1 MPSPNGLKY
10 LKDYSQ
16 DRLQKL
22 TCLMQ
27 SESSHAVKDAIDV
40 LAGGLWF
47 ETLRRELDQTTAY
60 AVGKRVQPHTY
71 RPRLDGRWPQHHNL
85 WVKYARGLHL
95 PGADTVLAGN
105 EAVPE
110 SGETLIWPVW
120 KILDTSVPIGGRGN
134 ELLRGLRIGVQR
146 AIFEPSSFRYGRYI
160 RRSAP
165 NLPLKLLESHP
176 DLDALAGTVVLL
188 REAYE
193 RGNRQRAFDIGRSL
207 HATLLMA
214 SACIPLSDVG
224 RELIEF
230 FIWKIFP
237 MASDEEV
244 AFDLDGAEFCMQMRC
259 FNRVLLILE
268 DKGLIE
274 ALDYSADWRKIVSL
288 DFGFDLFYGLG
299 PRLKLIKDPASSS
312 AESRRFVGDNRIG
325 RNWALPSL
333 MSGRVQ
339 RLIPAEIE
347 AHMASVR

>member
-1 MPSPNGLKY
+1 MPLPKGLKH
-10 LKDYSQ
+10 LKNYSRE
-16 DRLQKL
+16 RLQKL

-27 SESSHAVKDAIDV
+27 SEHPRAVEDALDV

-47 ETLRRELDQTTAY
+47 ETLRRRLDQTTAY

-95 PGADTVLAGN
+95 PGADTVFAGN
-105 EAVPE
+105 EAVPQ
-110 SGETLIWPVW
+110 SGEILTWPVW
-120 KILDTSVPIGGRGN
+120 KILDTSKPIGARGD

-146 AIFEPSSFRYGRYI
+146 AIFKPSSLLYGRYV

-176 DLDALAGTVVLL
+176 DLDAVAGTVVLL

-193 RGNRQRAFDIGRSL
+193 RANHQRAFDIGRSL

-214 SACIPLSDVG
+214 SACIPLSEVG

-237 MASDEEV
+237 MASGEEV
-244 AFDLDGAEFCMQMRC
+244 AFDLDAAEFCTQTRC
-259 FNRVLLILE
+259 FNRMLLIRE
-268 DKGLIE
+268 DLGLIE
-274 ALDYSADWRKIVSL
+274 ALNFSSDWRKIVSL

-299 PRLKLIKDPASSS
+299 PRLKLTKDHELSS
-312 AESRRFVGDNRIG
+312 AKSRQFVGNNRIG
-325 RNWALPSL
+325 RSWALPSL
-333 MSGRVQ
+333 LSGQVQ
-339 RLIPAEIE
+339 RLIPDEIE
-347 AHMASVR
+347 ARMASVR